1 MYLTGWTTR
10 TPQCRHTA
18 DVGAIDTLIGSSP
31 PMRAV
36 RDQIERLLP
45 PEADKRTPHR
55 KELVRPVRTGPRM
68 GPCTHEPDVRSGCP
82 GGQGGG
88 QAADGPAHM
97 DPCPSSTRELPP
109 ARPNAVHE
117 DDVALVAEPPN
128 RPPHGGLG
136 RGDRGGKLGDG
147 EGPGGEGGGHAP
159 GDARA
164 GEEVGR
170 LRELG
175 VGDRHRAAGREA
187 EPERERGR
195 PAPAV
200 VLPVI
205 GGDEELVASRLLA
218 RRSSQAERARLRTN
232 TDP

>member
-1 MYLTGWTTR
+1 MSG
-10 TPQCRHTA
+10 
-18 DVGAIDTLIGSSP
+18 
-31 PMRAV
+31 
-36 RDQIERLLP
+36 
-45 PEADKRTPHR
+45 
-55 KELVRPVRTGPRM
+55 RTGRRT
-68 GPCTHEPDVRSGCP
+68 GH
-82 GGQGGG
+82 G
-88 QAADGPAHM
+88 QAAGGPAHT
-97 DPCPSSTRELPP
+97 DPCPSPTRELPP

-117 DDVALVAEPPN
+117 DDVALVAEPPH

-136 RGDRGGKLGDG
+136 RGDRGGELGDG

-175 VGDRHRAAGREA
+175 VRDRHRAVGREA

-205 GGDEELVASRLLA
+205 GGDEELVGAGLLGA
-218 RRSSQAERARLRTN
+218 AELPGRAREVADEHGPVGARGPAGLVSGGLADVREDEPGGAPAAGPTPRARERGERRTCFGLPSFRIRVN
-232 TDP
+232 R